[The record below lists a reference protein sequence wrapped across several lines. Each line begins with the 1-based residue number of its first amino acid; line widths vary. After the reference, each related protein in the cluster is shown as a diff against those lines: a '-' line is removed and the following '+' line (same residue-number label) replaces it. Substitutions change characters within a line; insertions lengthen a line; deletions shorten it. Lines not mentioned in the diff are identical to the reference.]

1 MRPETISAKENSVA
15 SPQHNPNPFKEL
27 LPSPWVMTF
36 MLIFLGLLF
45 YRLFTYVPEE
55 QQEPEAVPVEQ
66 VEPSQTEPVDETL

>member
-1 MRPETISAKENSVA
+1 MA

-55 QQEPEAVPVEQ
+55 QQEAVPVEQ
-66 VEPSQTEPVDETL
+66 VEPSQSESVDETL